1 MPYGGTYSS
10 SLSDSIV
17 GVSLYSNSPFDTGQ
31 PLYPKEMYFIV
42 FLNQNIDLDVYIKK
56 VIVVRDYG

>member
-10 SLSDSIV
+10 SLSYLIV

-31 PLYPKEMYFIV
+31 PLYPKGMYIIV

-56 VIVVRDYG
+56 VVVVRDYG